1 MHLIAFGD
9 NPLGHVVDKAII
21 GGENPIFVDTA
32 SATPYLTMHMVSLL
46 VAGLIFILLMLYV
59 GKRIATGRETEGND
73 RYLTTGRF
81 AQMIEVIILY
91 MRDTAIH
98 PVLGD
103 ENTKKYLPFLMALF
117 FFILTC
123 NVIGLI
129 PMMDVQYLGSGI
141 MGSELEWAFF
151 GGTATSNLA
160 VTAALA
166 AICFIVIQVHAFR
179 ELGVKGWLGHLT
191 GGAPLYMLP
200 IMLPVELMGML
211 IKPSAL
217 AVRLFANMV
226 AGHTLMAMLAL
237 FGKMAYGGLGVGGLL
252 GISAISIVSAV
263 AIGFL
268 ELFVAFLQAFIFM
281 FLTTVF
287 ISQMSHHH
295 EDHHEEF
302 EEGLTEYS
310 EVPAT

>member
-1 MHLIAFGD
+1 MHLIAFSD

-21 GGENPIFVDTA
+21 GGKNPVFVDTA
-32 SATPYLTMHMVSLL
+32 SAVPYLTMHMASLIIAGL
-46 VAGLIFILLMLYV
+46 VFIIMMLSVAG
-59 GKRIATGRETEGND
+59 RIGTGGEGEGNE
-73 RYLTTGRF
+73 RYLTKGRF

-91 MRDTAIH
+91 MRDKAIH

-103 ENTKKYLPFLMALF
+103 HNTKRYLPFLMALF

-123 NVIGLI
+123 NIIGLI
-129 PMMDVQYLGSGI
+129 PVMDVQYLGRGI
-141 MGSELEWAFF
+141 MGSEMEWAFF

-166 AICFIVIQVHAFR
+166 IVCFFVIQIHAFR
-179 ELGVKGWLGHLT
+179 ELGIKGWLGHLT
-191 GGAPLYMLP
+191 GGAPLYLLP
-200 IMLPVELMGML
+200 IMLPVEFMGML

-237 FGKMAYGGLGVGGLL
+237 FGKMAFDGLGVGGLV

-281 FLTTVF
+281 FLTAVF

-295 EDHHEEF
+295 EDHHEEY